1 MCKHICMR
9 ICEYHN
15 DHDHDHHFMS
25 MFHANMD
32 WMVWKRSNESRIVL
46 CSSIWFGMASVSN
59 TQPNANCF
67 VVCTESFLCVSVTLD
82 VTMLLGQKAQ
92 GRRIL
97 SDSTKGEVGREQVL
111 QELHDYS
118 HLREWLW
125 VIFKEKDSD
134 GPSDTSGHRNSQGKR
149 VCKSVGGIGRVG

>member
-1 MCKHICMR
+1 
-9 ICEYHN
+9 
-15 DHDHDHHFMS
+15 
-25 MFHANMD
+25 
-32 WMVWKRSNESRIVL
+32 
-46 CSSIWFGMASVSN
+46 MASVSN

-118 HLREWLW
+118 HLRE
-125 VIFKEKDSD
+125 
-134 GPSDTSGHRNSQGKR
+134 
-149 VCKSVGGIGRVG
+149 